1 MRSINILKKTLVA
14 LTLTLATTGAF
25 TTKAEAKLN
34 KIKVT
39 SPSGK
44 TVRVAKG
51 KKVKL
56 KTTVKKLKNKK
67 VKFKSKNPKVA
78 RVTAKGIVK
87 GIKKGKTKIVV
98 SSKSNPKI
106 KKVVKVVVY
115 KKAVKKIKLNKTN
128 VDLASGEQFKLV
140 ASVSPKKNVSKVL
153 SYKSSDKKV
162 ATVVVGLVFFILI
175 L

>member
-1 MRSINILKKTLVA
+1 MKKIKGKKKILVTLSMMLVMA
-14 LTLTLATTGAF
+14 GAF

-67 VKFKSKNPKVA
+67 VKFKSNNPKVA

-98 SSKSNPKI
+98 SSKFCWEHVGAP
-106 KKVVKVVVY
+106 
-115 KKAVKKIKLNKTN
+115 
-128 VDLASGEQFKLV
+128 FFV
-140 ASVSPKKNVSKVL
+140 ANYTIICINNNL
-153 SYKSSDKKV
+153 
-162 ATVVVGLVFFILI
+162 
-175 L
+175 

>member
-1 MRSINILKKTLVA
+1 MKSINYLRKAFAALVMM
-14 LTLTLATTGAF
+14 LAMVGAF
-25 TTKAEAKLN
+25 STKAEAKVE

-39 SPSGK
+39 APSGK

-67 VKFKSKNPKVA
+67 VKFKSNNPKVA

-98 SSKSNPKI
+98 SSKFCWEHVGAP
-106 KKVVKVVVY
+106 
-115 KKAVKKIKLNKTN
+115 
-128 VDLASGEQFKLV
+128 FFV
-140 ASVSPKKNVSKVL
+140 ANYTIICINNNL
-153 SYKSSDKKV
+153 
-162 ATVVVGLVFFILI
+162 
-175 L
+175 